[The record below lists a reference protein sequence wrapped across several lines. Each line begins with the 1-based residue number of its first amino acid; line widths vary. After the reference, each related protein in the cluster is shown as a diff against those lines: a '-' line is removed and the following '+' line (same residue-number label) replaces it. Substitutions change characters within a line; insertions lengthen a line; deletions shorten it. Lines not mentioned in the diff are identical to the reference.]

1 MTQAKLKD
9 AMQVIDEAARGLHSD
24 DQVRRL
30 AIVRAQLSLLVREID
45 KSEAIVPINRLNSL
59 VGHAAE

>member
-30 AIVRAQLSLLVREID
+30 AIVRAQLSLLVQGDR
-45 KSEAIVPINRLNSL
+45 
-59 VGHAAE
+59 

>member
-9 AMQVIDEAARGLHSD
+9 AMQAIDEAAPGLHSD

-45 KSEAIVPINRLNSL
+45 KSEAIVPINRLDSV